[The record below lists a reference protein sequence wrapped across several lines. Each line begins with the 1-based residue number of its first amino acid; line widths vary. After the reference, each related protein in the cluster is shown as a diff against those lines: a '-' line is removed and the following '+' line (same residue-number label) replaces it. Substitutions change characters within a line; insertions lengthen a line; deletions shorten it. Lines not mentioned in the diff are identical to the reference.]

1 MKLKHIFIAQFIL
14 FAVLPYQSAF
24 GQTPDCSG
32 TSIIQGNDSRVDSD
46 GDGLIEICTA
56 QGLNNVRH
64 RLNGTEYRT
73 SSGATGS
80 TNGCPLVE
88 GVSTCRGYELG
99 NDIDLKGEID
109 DWVPISSFNAIFE
122 GNGYVIRN
130 LTINVPASV
139 PSSGDDDNNVG
150 LFRSLGG
157 ISIRNVGLVDIN
169 ITGGDSTYTT
179 GNVIAAT
186 PNRRI
191 GSFVGSSAAR
201 ITNSYAT
208 GTINVRGQTIIG
220 GLVGYAGQHTA
231 NLITNSYSA
240 VNIQGD
246 YWGGGLVGVNCIN
259 FINPGA
265 PNNNRAVHQCR
276 VGTGTRVIRNS
287 YTIGSVSGTNVAGLV
302 GATGGSIENAYTI
315 GEITL
320 ITATNNARDALV
332 AQGSSASSIG
342 AFNSYWNHET
352 SVPMDSPARRTG
364 TRSLTTMQMQSPTAP
379 DATNPTRYT
388 GWSTDNWDFGTSNQY
403 PALKH
408 ASLCVTTPTT
418 VMRLALIEEPQCG
431 TLLPYQRAG
440 LGGLQ
445 ILTEN
450 VGLDTNF
457 EPDKTSY
464 TVEVSTGT
472 AMLQLQL
479 RRYNRDAIVTVESND
494 GQSRTLASNE
504 NQPLIS
510 IVPGTLDIVVKDAF
524 ASTTYTLAIEYPDI
538 VLQKGISAVSS
549 ANEGTILTLSL
560 PVDAI
565 GGGSG
570 DINNHS
576 YRWEY
581 QPSDPSQLLNPT
593 LELLDA
599 TSRTLAVRIPTDFI
613 GRDYDQSDVV
623 FTVTVSEVGSSMLS
637 TESTVTII
645 KQDNSDTPPDV
656 NLLLNS
662 DVSGTTLTAIV
673 NSPEEDGTSGE
684 FQYSWQSLALDD
696 RQWRAVK
703 TETTA
708 RTISTYT
715 IVEGTPPT
723 NRYRVELVF
732 TDAQGYTTTATQ
744 SGIYRVDVDIDDDGL
759 VEIYYLE
766 DLDAIRHQPDG
777 RGYQAPSS
785 DRGLNSMGCDE
796 DDSGTCSGYEI
807 ARHLDFGN
815 DLHYL
820 NLANKT
826 TWTTNTG
833 WLRIDSLTAVLE
845 GNGNT
850 ISGLYIQRDEAGQG
864 LFRQLGGSG
873 LIRNLG
879 LLGVNVSSMSSNFAG
894 GFVSNLGERNI
905 INSYVWGTIAGN
917 QLIGGLASGNRGTIA
932 NSYARV
938 TIDSQGASGGL
949 YARSLALVNNS
960 YVRGFI
966 GGSSRVGAIV
976 SETSGSIE
984 DSYAATNRDN
994 IKGSGTARIFNSHA
1008 RTGTGHD
1015 ELKQPIAP
1023 GTSGSEL
1030 YNGWDTD
1037 RWDFGTP
1044 EQFPILKYYSTA
1056 TGIFQGACSDD
1067 PPEAATDQPQCG
1079 TFLPDQNDGLRD
1091 LEIESEGITLD
1102 KVFASET
1109 TNHVIT
1115 FYDDTPTLKLRLK
1128 AYESDSQISVRIR
1141 GDDTDYFAGTRAT
1154 SDVSDAIS
1162 LVGIRQT
1169 TMTITVQ
1176 EVFPETETQY
1186 MLTLI
1191 NRTLIV
1197 AEEIST
1203 GGDAMVADDVVSTT
1217 EGRIFMLEP
1226 QVMGGTGTLRY
1237 EWTAMPEN
1245 LAQLQNQ
1252 NLVLSSTSA
1261 KALTVLIP
1269 PDFIRRDDTT
1279 STVVFSVTVS
1289 DDIATTKRSI
1299 VLTIDKAN
1307 NDTPL
1312 RNPIWVEDG
1321 VSLVAMEDITDLD
1334 GNPSD
1339 NDFRYEWQRKAI
1351 DADQWMDILDA
1362 TSRSNTYTPPAE
1374 YPITFN
1380 YRVGIRYTDGQGYS
1394 NIAYSSPTPANY
1406 RPDIDIDDNGLI
1418 EVYYLEDLDAI
1429 RYQTDGSG
1437 YRASSMVAVKITTGC
1452 PSDQCSGYEI
1462 TRHLDFSND
1471 THYRDISNKATWTS
1485 GEGWLPIG
1493 DIDNPFNAVFAASID
1508 TLSISN
1514 LNITRAEEDNIG
1526 LFGVI
1531 GPQAK
1536 ILDIQL
1542 RNPEIEGRYAV
1553 GGLVGLTS
1561 RLTDSEGRVTTSS
1574 LIANSSV
1581 INQSINFN
1589 ITAKAWVG
1597 GLVGSNYGSIVNS
1610 HTQVGVQGR
1619 FAVGGLAGYSF
1630 GPISDS
1636 YALSARGSVPS
1647 FDIDGREAVAVG
1659 GLVGY
1664 NHNERPFTGGGSI
1677 TNSYANIRVEG
1688 DFDVGGL
1695 VGYNDAGTID
1705 NSYALGDVIGSTNV
1719 GGLVG
1724 YSSTGT
1730 IVGHA
1735 GNNVTGANNVGKLV
1749 SPESGGMVTSLTKP
1763 TLMYT
1768 ADVDSNGYSS
1778 CVVANGQTDYRVKLP
1793 ACNTPLPGQNIAS
1806 RVGIPAVNNVT
1817 LSVGTLEPPFDPTIT
1832 SYEIFDIPDIT
1843 IITVSATKDDAD
1855 AALYITNTNTFT
1867 EAVTSRTFVRENI
1880 GEIIVAVQR
1889 GSTSKSYIITIPTQ
1903 PRLGDVRMPCNAD
1916 NRDRDGNGLI
1926 EICDLEGLYEIHAHL
1941 ALDAIPAICGQMND
1955 GVCRGYELARDLD
1968 FSDNDSYRS
1977 TTNRVIWTQGRGWR
1991 PIGNP
1996 AKPFNAEF
2004 NATTANYSIANLI
2017 VNRNVSHYA
2026 GLFGYTGPNARIIN
2040 VGLPGANVLGQFLA
2054 GGLVGRNQGTIINS
2068 HIGSAINTST
2078 IIATSAWGGGLVG
2091 ENAGLIN
2098 NSHTFSN
2105 VMSGVLRFNTEIIDG
2120 RGREIPVGRRDG
2132 IFIGGLAA
2140 TNSGQI
2146 INSISKGIVQGPAF
2160 AGGLVGINAGNIDN
2174 SYATGTVRNN
2184 SHADG
2189 MIRRNFYY
2197 AGGLVGLNVGNI
2209 NNTYALG
2216 DVIGS
2221 ERVGGLVGDNRN
2233 LIASSYAAVG
2243 EVTGTRLVGE
2253 LVGINTGSI
2262 MDSYVGQSGQ
2272 SDYDLVGEPLPVGVT
2287 ENSQILSDTIF
2298 QTESSIAGW
2307 IG

>member
-1 MKLKHIFIAQFIL
+1 
-14 FAVLPYQSAF
+14 
-24 GQTPDCSG
+24 
-32 TSIIQGNDSRVDSD
+32 
-46 GDGLIEICTA
+46 
-56 QGLNNVRH
+56 
-64 RLNGTEYRT
+64 
-73 SSGATGS
+73 
-80 TNGCPLVE
+80 
-88 GVSTCRGYELG
+88 
-99 NDIDLKGEID
+99 
-109 DWVPISSFNAIFE
+109 
-122 GNGYVIRN
+122 
-130 LTINVPASV
+130 
-139 PSSGDDDNNVG
+139 
-150 LFRSLGG
+150 
-157 ISIRNVGLVDIN
+157 
-169 ITGGDSTYTT
+169 
-179 GNVIAAT
+179 
-186 PNRRI
+186 
-191 GSFVGSSAAR
+191 
-201 ITNSYAT
+201 
-208 GTINVRGQTIIG
+208 
-220 GLVGYAGQHTA
+220 
-231 NLITNSYSA
+231 
-240 VNIQGD
+240 
-246 YWGGGLVGVNCIN
+246 
-259 FINPGA
+259 
-265 PNNNRAVHQCR
+265 
-276 VGTGTRVIRNS
+276 
-287 YTIGSVSGTNVAGLV
+287 
-302 GATGGSIENAYTI
+302 
-315 GEITL
+315 
-320 ITATNNARDALV
+320 
-332 AQGSSASSIG
+332 
-342 AFNSYWNHET
+342 
-352 SVPMDSPARRTG
+352 MDSPARRTG

-379 DATNPTRYT
+379 DATDPTRYT
-388 GWSTDNWDFGTSNQY
+388 GWSTDNWDFGSSNQY
-403 PALKH
+403 PALKY
-408 ASLCVTTPTT
+408 ASSCVTTATT

-431 TLLPYQRAG
+431 TVLSYQRAG
-440 LGGLQ
+440 LDGLQ
-445 ILTEN
+445 ILTED
-450 VGLDTNF
+450 VSLDTNF
-457 EPDKTSY
+457 ESDKTSY
-464 TVEVSTGT
+464 TVEVPTGIT
-472 AMLQLQL
+472 TLQLQL
-479 RRYNRDAIVTVESND
+479 TRYNHDATVIAETSD
-494 GQSRTLASNE
+494 GQSMTLDSNE
-504 NQPLIS
+504 NQPSIS
-510 IVPGTLDIVVKDAF
+510 IVPGTLDIVVKDTF
-524 ASTTYTLAIEYPDI
+524 ASTTYTLTIEYPDI

-560 PVDAI
+560 PIDAI

-576 YRWEY
+576 YGWEY

-593 LELLDA
+593 LQLLDA
-599 TSRTLAVRIPTDFI
+599 TSRTLAVRIPTDFV

-623 FTVTVSEVGSSMLS
+623 FMVMVSEVGSSVLS

-645 KQDNSDTPPDV
+645 KQDNSDTPLDV

-662 DVSGTTLTAIV
+662 DVSGTTVSLTAIV
-673 NSPEEDGTSGE
+673 NSPEEDGAGE
-684 FQYSWQSLALDD
+684 FQYAWQSLALDD
-696 RQWRAVK
+696 SQWRDVK
-703 TETTA
+703 TETTTK
-708 RTISTYT
+708 TISTYM
-715 IVEGTPPT
+715 VMEGAPPT
-723 NRYRVELVF
+723 NRYRVELVYI
-732 TDAQGYTTTATQ
+732 DAQGYTTTATQ

-785 DRGLNSMGCDE
+785 DRELNSLGCDE
-796 DDSGTCSGYEI
+796 DDSGSCSGYEI

-820 NLANKT
+820 NLANKA

-850 ISGLYIQRDEAGQG
+850 ILGLYIQRNEAGQG

-879 LLGVNVSSMSSNFAG
+879 LLGVNISSMSSDFAG

-917 QLIGGLASGNRGTIA
+917 QSIGGLASGNRSTIA

-938 TIDSQGASGGL
+938 SINSQGFSGGL
-949 YARSLALVNNS
+949 YARSLASVNNS
-960 YVRGFI
+960 YVRGSI
-966 GGSSRVGAIV
+966 GGSSRIGAIV

-1008 RTGTGHD
+1008 RTGTGHNG
-1015 ELKQPIAP
+1015 LKQPTAP

-1030 YNGWDTD
+1030 YSGWDTD
-1037 RWDFGTP
+1037 RWDFGTSA
-1044 EQFPILKYYSTA
+1044 QFPILKYYSTA
-1056 TGIFQGACSDD
+1056 TGVFQGACSADA
-1067 PPEAATDQPQCG
+1067 PEAATDQPQCG

-1091 LEIESEGITLD
+1091 LQIISEGITLD
-1102 KVFASET
+1102 EVFASET

-1141 GDDTDYFAGTRAT
+1141 GDDIDYFAGTRAT
-1154 SDVSDAIS
+1154 PDVSDDIS
-1162 LVGIRQT
+1162 LTDIGQT
-1169 TMTITVQ
+1169 TMTITVR
-1176 EVFPETETQY
+1176 EVFPDTETQY

-1191 NRTLIV
+1191 NRTLVV
-1197 AEEIST
+1197 AEEISAGKSAT
-1203 GGDAMVADDVVSTT
+1203 VADDVVSTT
-1217 EGRIFMLEP
+1217 EGRSFTLEP
-1226 QVMGGTGTLRY
+1226 QVMGGTGVISY
-1237 EWTAMPEN
+1237 EWTAVPEN
-1245 LAQLQNQ
+1245 PAQLQNPSLSNP

-1261 KALTVLIP
+1261 AVLTVEIP
-1269 PDFIRRDDTT
+1269 PDFIGRNDTT

-1289 DDIATTKRSI
+1289 DDVATTDRSI
-1299 VLTIDKAN
+1299 VLTINKTN
-1307 NDTPL
+1307 NDTPQ

-1334 GNPSD
+1334 GNPNDS
-1339 NDFRYEWQRKAI
+1339 DFRYEWQRKAI
-1351 DADQWMDILDA
+1351 DANQWIDILDA

-1374 YPITFN
+1374 YPLSFN

-1394 NIAYSSPTPANY
+1394 NIAYSSPTPADY
-1406 RPDIDIDDNGLI
+1406 RPDIDIDDDGLI
-1418 EVYYLEDLDAI
+1418 EIYYLEDLDAI
-1429 RYQTDGSG
+1429 RHQTDGSG
-1437 YRASSMVAVKITTGC
+1437 YRANSTVVVKITTGC
-1452 PSDQCSGYEI
+1452 PADQCSGYEI

-1471 THYRDISNKATWTS
+1471 THYQDLSNKATWTT

-1493 DIDNPFNAVFAASID
+1493 DIDNPFNAVFAASTD

-1514 LNITRAEEDNIG
+1514 LNITRSEEDNIG

-1561 RLTDSEGRVTTSS
+1561 RLTDNEAKVTTSS

-1610 HTQVGVQGR
+1610 HTRVGIIGR

-1636 YALSARGSVPS
+1636 YALAARRSEAAI
-1647 FDIDGREAVAVG
+1647 DIDSQGTGVAVG

-1664 NHNERPFTGGGSI
+1664 NHNEAPFKGGGSI
-1677 TNSYANIRVEG
+1677 TNSYANIRLDGE
-1688 DFDVGGL
+1688 FNVGGL
-1695 VGYNDAGTID
+1695 VGYNDSGTIN
-1705 NSYALGDVIGSTNV
+1705 NSYALGNVVGSTNV

-1730 IVGHA
+1730 IVGYA
-1735 GNNVTGANNVGKLV
+1735 GNRTTGAYNVGDLV
-1749 SPESGGMVTSLTKP
+1749 SPESGGTVTELLSKP
-1763 TLMYT
+1763 TLTYT
-1768 ADVDSNGYSS
+1768 SDRDSNGYSS
-1778 CVVANGQTDYRVKLP
+1778 CVADDRQTDYRVKLP
-1793 ACNTPLPGQNIAS
+1793 TCSTPLASQNRAGF
-1806 RVGIPAVNNVT
+1806 VGVPAVSSIT
-1817 LSVGTLEPPFDPTIT
+1817 LSDGTLEPPFDPAIQLTYRIL
-1832 SYEIFDIPDIT
+1832 DIPADATEIK
-1843 IITVSATKDDAD
+1843 VSATVDNAD
-1855 AALYITNTNTFT
+1855 ALLAITDGIIGTFN
-1867 EAVTSRTFVRENI
+1867 EDVTSRTFVLKDI
-1880 GEIIVAVQR
+1880 GPTISVGSVLYDDEGDNQIANRVYEIA
-1889 GSTSKSYIITIPTQ
+1889 IPPQ
-1903 PRLGDVRMPCNAD
+1903 PKLSDAPKGQCDLSNKDHD
-1916 NRDRDGNGLI
+1916 NDGLI
-1926 EICDLEGLYEIHAHL
+1926 EICDLEGLYEIHTHL
-1941 ALDAIPAICGQMND
+1941 DGIPNICGESND
-1955 GVCRGYELARDLD
+1955 GVCRGYELTRDLD
-1968 FSDNDSYRS
+1968 FNDNDSYRS
-1977 TTNRVIWTQGRGWR
+1977 TTNKVIWTQGRGWR

-2004 NATTANYSIANLI
+2004 NATTANYSIANLM

-2040 VGLPGANVLGQFLA
+2040 VRLPGANVLGQFLA

-2068 HIGSAINTST
+2068 HVGSATSTST

-2105 VMSGVLRFNTEIIDG
+2105 VMSGVPRFNTEIIDG
-2120 RGREIPVGRRDG
+2120 RRKEIPIGLRDG

-2146 INSISKGIVQGPAF
+2146 INSISKGIVQGPIF
-2160 AGGLVGINAGNIDN
+2160 AGGLVGINTGNIDN

-2243 EVTGTRLVGE
+2243 DVTGTRLVGA

-2262 MDSYVGQSGQ
+2262 MDSYVGQSSQ
-2272 SDYDLVGEPLPVGVT
+2272 SDYDLIGELLPVGAT

-2307 IG
+2307 SAANWDFGSIRQYPALKYLQSETDLPDCEQCGMLLQGQLSRFGFSLSVAETESATLVETRAGYILGVNVNTNQVNLTSSVELADVTISYRIDGGVEQTVQSEQSFAVTLPARTIIITLSSSSSEDIGSTTYTIDIERVIYTQIRLFLEGLLTP